1 MLKSRRKRL
10 ACIGELPVDYDVR
23 CSGSRP
29 VYARTEIIED

>member
-23 CSGSRP
+23 CSGLEALYGVP
-29 VYARTEIIED
+29 I